1 MKDAIVNLLKVK
13 SLMTLILTLVFCAAV
28 LIQMFTS
35 VEIPQPL
42 VTVYIAVVSF
52 YFGTQTAKKPN
63 EDTIVYVPNY
73 NEAEQEFAP
82 EEAAPEERMYE

>member
-13 SLMTLILTLVFCAAV
+13 SLMTIILTLVFCAAV

-52 YFGTQTAKKPN
+52 YFGTQASKKPN
-63 EDTIVYVPNY
+63 EDSITYTPST
-73 NEAEQEFAP
+73 
-82 EEAAPEERMYE
+82 EELVQNFSADESARESQYYE